1 VIVDGGGR
9 GGRTHPTTMRHRVH
23 GRQGGPCRPSRTGVW
38 HAWHTDGMTDLQ
50 ARIVAELGVQPTIR
64 PEQEVRRRVDFL
76 KAYLQGTPARG
87 FVLGISGGQDSSLTG
102 RLCTLAVQELNAD
115 APGEGYTFVAVRLPH
130 HVQADEDDAQLALT
144 FIGAP
149 EVVTLNIGPATDAA
163 SAGVQA
169 ALGEPLRDF
178 VRGNL
183 KARERMALQYALAGQ
198 RNLLVV
204 GTDHAAEAV
213 TGFYT
218 KYGDGGVDVTPLVGL
233 NKRQGRA
240 LLESLNAPE
249 RLYLKTPT
257 ADLEDDRPGLPDE
270 VALGV
275 TYTQIDDYLE
285 GRAVPA
291 EAASVIERWFTVT
304 RHKRAMPV
312 SPLDTWWQTQP

>member
-1 VIVDGGGR
+1 MSDL
-9 GGRTHPTTMRHRVH
+9 
-23 GRQGGPCRPSRTGVW
+23 
-38 HAWHTDGMTDLQ
+38 GMTQTSSTELQ
-50 ARIVAELGVQPTIR
+50 ARIVAELGVQPVIDAA
-64 PEQEVRRRVDFL
+64 QEVRRRIDFL
-76 KAYLQGTPARG
+76 KDYLRSTPARG

-102 RLCTLAVQELNAD
+102 RLCALAVEELNGQEL
-115 APGEGYTFVAVRLPH
+115 GEGYTFVAARLPY

-149 EVVTLNIGPATDAA
+149 ETLTLNIGPATDAA
-163 SAGVQA
+163 AASVAD
-169 ALGEPLRDF
+169 ALGQPLSDF

-183 KARERMALQYALAGQ
+183 KARQRMAVQYALAGQ

-218 KYGDGGVDVTPLVGL
+218 KYGDGGVDLTPLVGL

-240 LLESLNAPE
+240 LLEVLGAPE

-257 ADLEDDRPGLPDE
+257 ADLEDHRPGLPDE
-270 VALGV
+270 AALGV
-275 TYTQIDDYLE
+275 SYDQIDDYLE
-285 GRAVPA
+285 GKTVPL
-291 EAASVIERWFTVT
+291 EASVVIEKWYTVT

-312 SPLDTWWQTQP
+312 GPHDNWWLQL

>member
-1 VIVDGGGR
+1 
-9 GGRTHPTTMRHRVH
+9 M
-23 GRQGGPCRPSRTGVW
+23 S
-38 HAWHTDGMTDLQ
+38 DLQ
-50 ARIVAELGVQPTIR
+50 ARIIAELGVQPVIDPAR
-64 PEQEVRRRVDFL
+64 EVRRRTDFL
-76 KAYLQGTPARG
+76 KTYLLGTPARG

-102 RLCTLAVQELNAD
+102 RLCALATAEL
-115 APGEGYTFVAVRLPH
+115 GEGYTFVAVRLPH
-130 HVQADEDDAQLALT
+130 HVQADEDDAQLALN

-163 SAGVQA
+163 ARSVSE
-169 ALGEPLRDF
+169 ALGTPLSDF

-183 KARERMALQYALAGQ
+183 KARQRMALQYALAGQ
-198 RNLLVV
+198 RGLLVV

-218 KYGDGGVDVTPLVGL
+218 KYGDGGVDLTPLVGL

-240 LLESLNAPE
+240 LLEHLGAPE

-270 VALGV
+270 AALGV
-275 TYTQIDDYLE
+275 TYGQIDDYLE
-285 GRAVPA
+285 GKGVPPG
-291 EAASVIERWFTVT
+291 ASAVIEKWFTVT

-312 SPLDTWWQTQP
+312 SPLDDWWQQG

>member
-1 VIVDGGGR
+1 MTQI
-9 GGRTHPTTMRHRVH
+9 PEISATT
-23 GRQGGPCRPSRTGVW
+23 G
-38 HAWHTDGMTDLQ
+38 LQ
-50 ARIVAELGVQPTIR
+50 AQIIGELGVQPRID
-64 PEQEVRRRVDFL
+64 PEGEVRRRVEFL
-76 KAYLQGTPARG
+76 KRYLTSTPARG

-102 RLCTLAVQELNAD
+102 KLCALAVAELGA
-115 APGEGYTFVAVRLPH
+115 GYTFVAVRLPH
-130 HVQADEDDAQLALT
+130 HVQADEDDAQLALK

-149 EVVTLNIGPATDAA
+149 ETVTLNIGPATDAA
-163 SAGVQA
+163 AKSVQD
-169 ALGEPLRDF
+169 ALGTPISDF

-198 RNLLVV
+198 RGLLVV

-218 KYGDGGVDVTPLVGL
+218 KYGDGGVDLTPLVGL

-240 LLESLNAPE
+240 LLEHLGAPE

-270 VALGV
+270 AALGV
-275 TYTQIDDYLE
+275 TYGMIDDYLE
-285 GRAVPA
+285 GKAVPP
-291 EAASVIERWFTVT
+291 EASAVIERWFVGT

-312 SPLDTWWQTQP
+312 SPQDDWWKP